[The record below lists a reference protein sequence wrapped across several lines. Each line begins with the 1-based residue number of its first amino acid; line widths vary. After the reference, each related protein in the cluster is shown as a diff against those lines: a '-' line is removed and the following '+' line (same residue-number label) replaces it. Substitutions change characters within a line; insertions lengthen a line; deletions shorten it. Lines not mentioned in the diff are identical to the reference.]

1 MNKEKEKAFVNLS
14 NHPSSDW
21 TEKQLKAAE
30 RYGKVVDVA
39 FPAIPPEA
47 DERVISQMAD
57 HYVAIVHEMAKDKA
71 VTLHV
76 MGEMTFVFRVVSQLE
91 AMGVTC
97 LASTTERIVHVT
109 DAGEKISEF
118 HFVRF
123 RKYSS

>member
-1 MNKEKEKAFVNLS
+1 MNKEKEKVFVNLS

-21 TEKQLKAAE
+21 TDKQLKAAE

-123 RKYSS
+123 RKYCS

>member
-21 TEKQLKAAE
+21 TDKQLKAAE

-76 MGEMTFVFRVVSQLE
+76 MGEMTLTYNIVSLFKSR
-91 AMGVTC
+91 GIRCV
-97 LASTTERIVHVT
+97 ASTSERIVKENSN
-109 DAGEKISEF
+109 GEKISLF
-118 HFVRF
+118 HFVAF
-123 RKYSS
+123 RDY

>member
-21 TEKQLKAAE
+21 TDKQLKAAE

-47 DERVISQMAD
+47 DEQAISQIAAQ
-57 HYVAIVHEMAKDKA
+57 YVAMIRDMTKDKS
-71 VTLHV
+71 VTLHI
-76 MGEMTFVFRVVSQLE
+76 MGEMTFVFRIVSQLNSL
-91 AMGVTC
+91 GITC
-97 LASTTERIVHVT
+97 VASTTERIAYET
-109 DAGEKISEF
+109 DAGKLSVF

-123 RKYSS
+123 RKYNS